1 MSNLIKIKNVCLYVG
16 ITDNT
21 DECITCHNIL
31 KDNNIPHAIQ
41 MCFDEK
47 NQELNFIQYRV
58 FGPDFTQHEIK
69 DFPFVIWTEFYDDY
83 ERFMEIA
90 LTVEQFKQSNVLKFK
105 SLVVK

>member
-1 MSNLIKIKNVCLYVG
+1 MLNLIKIKNVCLYVG

-21 DECITCHNIL
+21 DDCITCKNIL
-31 KDNNIPHAIQ
+31 KDNNIPHTVQ

-47 NQELNFIQYRV
+47 NQELSLMQSRV
-58 FGPDFTQHEIK
+58 FGPNFTQHEIK

-90 LTVEQFKQSNVLKFK
+90 LTLEELSNSNLVKYKNLVE
-105 SLVVK
+105 